1 MDVYECCGEHGVC
14 ALGQAGGGGD
24 FETILSSAGKELVTT
39 ARNALIF
46 CLWYCATSCYHRD

>member
-1 MDVYECCGEHGVC
+1 MYMSAVGSMVC
-14 ALGQAGGGGD
+14 VLWDRQEGGD
-24 FETILSSAGKELVTT
+24 FETLLSSAGKELVTT